1 VKTHNCQNAEYL
13 VYANNTL
20 LTNLA
25 GGNTA
30 NLNNSGGKLSAS
42 SMDFPL
48 PTSGSYLIT
57 NADGVSTQAFSTD
70 TDIVAQAL
78 NPAFGYTKNGPYRA
92 NEYGDFAGERSDTF
106 KVNSE
111 QSKTITAEGN
121 GKINI
126 WLIGTTKSMHLDIP
140 YVLIKKDGK
149 EVYNGQPKVEKG
161 LVLTL
166 SGCGNEVIDK
176 DSSAQQ
182 PTGYQQ
188 ILVNIFKERFDKI
201 KSGLGSDAIEKLSK
215 KQMKDVKSVT
225 LDRTRQLLELINKVY
240 DIYRN
245 ANSNSKT
252 TSEFKKIY
260 NSKGNDVERL
270 NLFNQMQLLLD
281 GNPTFR
287 KNKDGT
293 AYLDSNIEGSRKNPQ
308 KKLAGD
314 IFLKLEE
321 FYKLYDYFY
330 KNDDEYV
337 SSGLKYDELPSG

>member
-1 VKTHNCQNAEYL
+1 MNFPAPD
-13 VYANNTL
+13 
-20 LTNLA
+20 
-25 GGNTA
+25 GG
-30 NLNNSGGKLSAS
+30 
-42 SMDFPL
+42 
-48 PTSGSYLIT
+48 GSYLIT
-57 NADGVSTQAFSTD
+57 NADGVSTEAFSTKSN
-70 TDIVAQAL
+70 IVAQAL
-78 NPAFGYTKNGPYRA
+78 NPAYGYTKNGPYSS
-92 NEYGDFAGERSDTF
+92 NEEGDIGGQRSDTF

-111 QSKTITAEGN
+111 QSKTITSQGN

-166 SGCGNEVIDK
+166 SGCGNEVIDN

-182 PTGYQQ
+182 PTGYEQ

-201 KSGLGSDAIEKLSK
+201 KKGLGSNAIEALSK
-215 KQMKDVKSVT
+215 KQMQDVKSIT

-252 TSEFKKIY
+252 TSEYRKLY

-270 NLFNQMQLLLD
+270 NLFNQVQLLLD

-287 KNKDGT
+287 KNEDGT

-321 FYKLYDYFY
+321 FYRLYDYFY
-330 KNDDEYV
+330 KNDDQYV